1 MKFFAFQITFFVDF
15 KLNNYYNLFKILDGF
30 FISQHY
36 SLNIITNLTSIRALQ
51 QQKKET
57 QPRRISFIAMLN
69 CRAIIA
75 VVLTKNLYFI
85 KTVPITTIKNN

>member
-15 KLNNYYNLFKILDGF
+15 KLNNYYNLFKILDVF